1 MQKSAL
7 VQLIPHPATPC
18 PEVASIEVRVLAV
31 SPHLHLDYRI
41 QGRVDR
47 LAVPA
52 PCVAARV
59 DGLWQHTC
67 CEAFIGR
74 LGESSYRELNF
85 APSGSWAAYDFG
97 DTRRRIADP
106 SVDAPVIETR
116 STVSGLHVA
125 VRIARRD
132 LGASGACELGLSAVV
147 ETLGGRLSYWALRHP
162 SPQPDFHHRA
172 AFALPL
178 ELTP

>member
-1 MQKSAL
+1 VQKPVL

-18 PEVASIEVRVLAV
+18 PEVDSIEVRLLAEAQHV
-31 SPHLHLDYRI
+31 RLEYRI
-41 QGRVDR
+41 EGRVDR

-52 PCVAARV
+52 PCAGTRV

-67 CEAFIGR
+67 GEAFIGR
-74 LGESSYRELNF
+74 RGASSYREFNF
-85 APSGSWAAYDFG
+85 APSRSWAAYDFS

-106 SVDAPVIETR
+106 PVDDPVIETQ
-116 STVSGLHVA
+116 STASGLHVA
-125 VRIARRD
+125 VRIARQD

-147 ETLGGRLSYWALRHP
+147 ETLDGRLSYWALRHP

>member
-1 MQKSAL
+1 MA
-7 VQLIPHPATPC
+7 
-18 PEVASIEVRVLAV
+18 VRVLAEAQHV
-31 SPHLHLDYRI
+31 RLDYRI

-47 LAVPA
+47 LAVPVRSA
-52 PCVAARV
+52 AARV

-74 LGESSYRELNF
+74 RGESSYREFNF
-85 APSGSWAAYDFG
+85 APSGTWAAYDFA
-97 DTRRRIADP
+97 DTRRRVADP
-106 SVDAPVIETR
+106 PVDAPAVETR
-116 STVSGLHVA
+116 LTASGLHVA
-125 VRIARRD
+125 VCIALRD

-147 ETLGGRLSYWALRHP
+147 ESLEGRLSYWALRHP